1 MLRPKPSNIVL
12 QGNTPADLAVLER
25 TWEGATDWGH
35 TTYRGTVHCARRAM
49 ICEGTLSSTSECR
62 TRMRCSLRSWKKRWR
77 CRKLPGTC
85 VLSSSSRVLLGFTTG
100 ANVRSWLPSALPTN
114 TQPDTFKAQQAVSI
128 LVWAVACKADG
139 YSWVL
144 RGLRRHHMAILAGM
158 LADRMFRCW
167 ESEG

>member
-1 MLRPKPSNIVL
+1 MQDAHALQLEVMEEALALQEAARHLRAVL
-12 QGNTPADLAVLER
+12 QQPRAAGVHHRRKRQVLV
-25 TWEGATDWGH
+25 AL
-35 TTYRGTVHCARRAM
+35 CAANL
-49 ICEGTLSSTSECR
+49 ILSQY
-62 TRMRCSLRSWKKRWR
+62 
-77 CRKLPGTC
+77 P
-85 VLSSSSRVLLGFTTG
+85 
-100 ANVRSWLPSALPTN
+100 
-114 TQPDTFKAQQAVSI
+114 FKAQQAVSI